1 MKLRP
6 AIIGVGLAA
15 LGIALQLLYV
25 RRFEEQ
31 ATGGA
36 KVELLVAV
44 RPIERGQ
51 VVSTEMLGV
60 RAVPQAYVD
69 DRAIRGVDREK
80 ILNLKTVSKV
90 PVLQTLV
97 WTDFVASTDEQRDL
111 STLVQPGNRAM
122 SIRVQF
128 EEAIQL
134 VRPGDFVDIL
144 SVNPDGRETSVLLQ
158 RVSVLAAGLE
168 TAVDRANT
176 KKGGAAMGLLTV
188 SVSLQEAQL
197 LAVAQAAGELTVVVR
212 NVADPRVLES
222 PPNVSRRDLYDTTL
236 RQAAI
241 RGASH
246 PVRLGAEQP

>member
-6 AIIGVGLAA
+6 ALIGVGLAA
-15 LGIALQLLYV
+15 LGVALQFLYV
-25 RRFEEQ
+25 HRFEEQ

-36 KVELLVAV
+36 KVELLVAAQ
-44 RPIERGQ
+44 PIDRGQ
-51 VVSTEMLGV
+51 VVSAEMLGV

-69 DRAIRGVDREK
+69 DRAIRAGDRDK

-97 WTDFVASTDEQRDL
+97 WTDFVAATDEQRDL

-168 TAVDRANT
+168 TAAHRASAN
-176 KKGGAAMGLLTV
+176 KGHVSIGLLTV

-212 NVADPRVLES
+212 NVADPRVLDS
-222 PPNVSRRDLYDTTL
+222 PPNVSRSDLYDSTL

-241 RGASH
+241 RGSTR
-246 PVRLGAEQP
+246 PVRLGAEEP